1 MYFIGL
7 NFFKDQHYELS
18 KIYFEALDKYGDGRG
33 AYGLWH
39 YYTSYEKNEKLVEKY
54 MKRSAELGNTVSE
67 IMYGSF
73 LIDKGDLKEA
83 EKWLLKAVEKGDDDA
98 ICILGMLYGEMKKYD
113 LAEKYYLMA
122 IEKGNYSAMNSL
134 GEIYEK

>member
-1 MYFIGL
+1 
-7 NFFKDQHYELS
+7 
-18 KIYFEALDKYGDGRG
+18 
-33 AYGLWH
+33 
-39 YYTSYEKNEKLVEKY
+39 